1 MLDLVVDT
9 NVVLDLLL
17 FRDPRAVVL
26 REGLASGRYR
36 WIACPPMRSE
46 LARVL
51 DRGGFGRWA
60 VDREAVLAAYDGSV
74 VDIDPPASPGT
85 LRCSDGDDQVFID
98 LAMQRRADALLT
110 RDRALLRLAARALGA
125 GVVVAT
131 PETWSAVCRRREMAG

>member
-1 MLDLVVDT
+1 VLDLVVDT

-36 WIACPPMRSE
+36 WIACPPMRTE

-98 LAMQRRADALLT
+98 LAMQRRARRAVDAGSGPAAT
-110 RDRALLRLAARALGA
+110 RGKSTRGWCRGRHSGD
-125 GVVVAT
+125 VVCGL
-131 PETWSAVCRRREMAG
+131 PPP